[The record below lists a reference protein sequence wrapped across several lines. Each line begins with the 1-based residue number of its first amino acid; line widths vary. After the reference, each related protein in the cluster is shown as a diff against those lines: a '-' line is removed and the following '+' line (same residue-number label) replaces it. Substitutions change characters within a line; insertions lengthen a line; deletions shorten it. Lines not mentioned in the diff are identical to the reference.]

1 MDNML
6 DELVLIIT
14 KTIKITTN
22 YADKNMSDESMLIT
36 LTIAFTNIANKT
48 LNLRSSKCCKNKNI
62 LHKMTLVQC
71 DVCYIT
77 HRVQMWCCQNL
88 EVQVNIRRCTEKYHN

>member
-1 MDNML
+1 MFVELTFLINISIFAAFMDNML
-6 DELVLIIT
+6 DESVLIIT

-48 LNLRSSKCCKNKNI
+48 
-62 LHKMTLVQC
+62 
-71 DVCYIT
+71 
-77 HRVQMWCCQNL
+77 
-88 EVQVNIRRCTEKYHN
+88 